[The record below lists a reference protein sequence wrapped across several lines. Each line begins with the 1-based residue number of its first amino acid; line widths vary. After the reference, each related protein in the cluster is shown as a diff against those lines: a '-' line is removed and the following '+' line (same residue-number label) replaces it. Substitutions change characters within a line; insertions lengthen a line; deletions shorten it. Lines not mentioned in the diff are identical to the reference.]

1 MTSRTVTEQF
11 GPAAADYAT
20 FSYHAAGPD
29 LAPMLAAGEMDGS
42 ERVLDLGCGP
52 GHAALL
58 FAPGAREVVALDPTP
73 EMLDQARRLAA
84 ERGVTNVSFELGTA
98 EQIRFSDGGFDR
110 VISRQSAHHWK
121 DLRAVLAEIDRVLSA
136 AGLFVLIDTVAPEDA
151 VQDRFLNSIEL
162 LRDPTHVRDYA
173 VSEWQAMA
181 SETDLRLEPLQSWSV
196 LLDFDDWVRRSR
208 TPDRQVELLRE
219 LFRVAP
225 PEVRDRFGLRPDCG
239 WEVPVTLLVGR
250 RP

>member
-1 MTSRTVTEQF
+1 MTSRTVAEQF
-11 GPAAADYAT
+11 GAAAVDYAT

-29 LAPMLAAGEMDGS
+29 LAPMLAAAEMDGS

-58 FAPGAREVVALDPTP
+58 FAPRARKVVALDPTP
-73 EMLDQARRLAA
+73 QMLDQGRRLAA
-84 ERGVTNVSFELGTA
+84 ERGLTNLSFELGTA
-98 EQIRFSDGGFDR
+98 EKIRFSDGSFDR
-110 VISRQSAHHWK
+110 VISRQSAHHWR
-121 DLRAVLAEIDRVLSA
+121 DLRAALAEIDRVLSA
-136 AGLFVLIDTVAPEDA
+136 NGLFVLIDTVAPDDA

-173 VSEWQAMA
+173 VSEWEAMA
-181 SETDLRLEPLQSWSV
+181 SETDLRVEVLQSWSV
-196 LLDFDDWVRRSR
+196 RLEFDDWVKRSR
-208 TPDRQVELLRE
+208 TPRRQVELLRE

-225 PEVRDRFGLRPDCG
+225 PEVCERFGLTPDCG